1 MIQKFNFQRN
11 FNFDIS
17 NLYIGD
23 LKIIGSVLEEEERN
37 KKAKLE
43 ELERKRMMDIQKSK
57 TDKQAQKYL
66 NSIPKI
72 K

>member
-57 TDKQAQKYL
+57 TDKQTQKYL
-66 NSIPKI
+66 NSIPKL

>member
-17 NLYIGD
+17 NLYLGD
-23 LKIIGSVLEEEERN
+23 LKIIGKVLEEEERDR
-37 KKAKLE
+37 KAKLE
-43 ELERKRMMDIQKSK
+43 ELERKRLMDIQKSK
-57 TDKQAQKYL
+57 TDKQSQKYL
-66 NSIPKI
+66 NSVPKI